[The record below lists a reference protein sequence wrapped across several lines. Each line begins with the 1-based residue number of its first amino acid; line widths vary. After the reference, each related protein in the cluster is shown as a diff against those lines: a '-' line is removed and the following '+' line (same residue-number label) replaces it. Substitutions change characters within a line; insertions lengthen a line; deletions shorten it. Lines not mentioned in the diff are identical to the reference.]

1 MTQSSP
7 LGESSEMSWVDS
19 SIGAKPNSSINSL
32 ARAVAIVHSACVGG
46 FLHVIVEEAIV
57 PSTRDDDPG
66 LHRHAQAFI
75 DLGLR
80 RVKHQFERCYSGI
93 VAEAGRSLQ
102 GLLRVAFPIAEP
114 ATMRRSMWSAPTSLS
129 R

>member
-32 ARAVAIVHSACVGG
+32 ARAVAIVHSACVGC
-46 FLHVIVEEAIV
+46 FLHAIVKESIV

-80 RVKHQFERCYSGI
+80 RVKHQCRLTLSVSSIDSE
-93 VAEAGRSLQ
+93 Q
-102 GLLRVAFPIAEP
+102 GAKPFK
-114 ATMRRSMWSAPTSLS
+114 RRQSHS